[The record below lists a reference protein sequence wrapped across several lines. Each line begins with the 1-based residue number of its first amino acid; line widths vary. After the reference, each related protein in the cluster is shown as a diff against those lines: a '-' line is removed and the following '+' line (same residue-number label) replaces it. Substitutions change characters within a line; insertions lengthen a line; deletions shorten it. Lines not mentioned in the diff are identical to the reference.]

1 MSLIRAFESTSIIE
15 HRRHPH
21 RHALSFTGV
30 IVILSFFFFS
40 CNSKKYLTENQSFLY
55 ANKTTIKSDYKVDNK
70 SGLYDALQTLYR
82 QPETKT
88 VIGIPRHTFYYKYI
102 ERKKRKPDS
111 KDWSDERIIKNRPV
125 IFDSLKAQQTTEDFD
140 RYLALRGYRYAES
153 TFKTKTSDKQTIVN
167 YHVNPGPRLYIDT
180 FLIIAN
186 DFALQRL
193 VDSVPNPG
201 ILIAGKPLDIDLY
214 NQERSRIV
222 RLIQN
227 EGYATFDE
235 SYIPQLEVDT
245 SMHRVKAIMRIL
257 NPTDSTYHIK
267 YYNGN
272 ITVYPDYDAK
282 LSKTFYDTI
291 INGVTYKLPDSLY
304 FTLKPDVIERNLY
317 LHKGLL
323 NRKSDLERTVRG
335 LYRIDLISFV
345 DFPAIIDTSDK
356 ELPKIHYVFYLGR
369 NKKIDLGAN
378 AELTYANIA
387 TVKKSLFGV
396 AFSLN
401 HRDLNTFKGGE
412 VLNLNLES
420 GFEFNFV
427 KPDGDAKRDII
438 NSVNLGAGAN
448 LSFPR
453 FMDPLRLY
461 HMIGY
466 HKDPDKK
473 APIGNQLA
481 KWLNEEAVS
490 RVNLGANYVDIQ
502 DLYKYT
508 NINSNL
514 SYVMQ
519 PDPSRKLTIDRL
531 GFDLFIPVADT
542 LYQKVLDSNKFLN
555 ESFGKELF
563 TGFLFRDYLFE
574 LNTKLSTKKANKPT
588 HFEIFHNAEISG
600 LEVFGINLLANT
612 IEGETKAFGIPT
624 GQGADRDTISFSQF
638 VRGELDVRYFN
649 DIGRNSVVAFR
660 FNTGLAFP
668 YGPYTSQVP
677 YVKQFFVGGALSNRA
692 WDIRELGPGSSI
704 TPPPDDPNTPFYQT
718 GDVKIDMS
726 LELRFKLL
734 WYFYSA
740 VFIDAANVWAL
751 NRGKDDP
758 ANFELNRFYK
768 ELGIGYGYGLRIDLN
783 YFIVRMDVGYKFYN
797 PYPVNGSHVLTD
809 ELKKFPGG
817 GQFQLAVGQKF

>member
-15 HRRHPH
+15 HRRHSH
-21 RHALSFTGV
+21 RHALSSIGYS
-30 IVILSFFFFS
+30 VILSFFFFS
-40 CNSKKYLTENQSFLY
+40 CNSKKYLSEHQSFLY
-55 ANKTTIKSDYKVDNK
+55 ANKTTIKSDYKVENK
-70 SGLYDALQTLYR
+70 SSLYDALQTLYR

-88 VIGIPRHTFYYKYI
+88 VIGIPRHTFYYNYI
-102 ERKKRKPDS
+102 ERKKRKPES
-111 KDWSDERIIKNRPV
+111 KDWSEERIIKNRPV
-125 IFDSLKAQQTTEDFD
+125 IFDSLKAQQTTDDFD
-140 RYLALRGYRYAES
+140 RYLALRGYRYSES
-153 TFKTKTSDKQTIVN
+153 TYKTKTSDKQTIVN
-167 YHVNPGPRLYIDT
+167 YHVNPGPRIYIDT
-180 FLIIAN
+180 FLVIA
-186 DFALQRL
+186 DDTALQQL

-201 ILIAGKPLDIDLY
+201 IITKGSPLDIDLY
-214 NQERSRIV
+214 TQERARIV

-245 SMHRVKAIMRIL
+245 GMNRVKVIMRIL

-291 INGVTYKLPDSLY
+291 VNGVTYKLPDSLY
-304 FTLKPDVIERNLY
+304 FTLKADVIERNLY
-317 LHKGLL
+317 LRKGFL
-323 NRKSDLERTVRG
+323 NRKEDLEKTLKG
-335 LYRIDLISFV
+335 LFRIDLISFV
-345 DFPAIIDTSDK
+345 DYPAIIDTSDK
-356 ELPKIHYVFYLGR
+356 EIPKINYVFYLSR
-369 NKKIDLGAN
+369 NKKISLGAN

-387 TVKKSLFGV
+387 TVKKSLFGIAMSV
-396 AFSLN
+396 N

-466 HKDPDKK
+466 HKDPNKK
-473 APIGNQLA
+473 ALFGTQLQ
-481 KWLNEEAVS
+481 KWLTEEAVS
-490 RVNLGANYVDIQ
+490 RVNVGANYVDIQ

-508 NINSNL
+508 NINTNL

-519 PDPSRKLTIDRL
+519 PDFSRKLTIDRL
-531 GFDLFIPVADT
+531 GFDLFVPVADV
-542 LYQKVLDSNKFLN
+542 LYQEVLDSNTFLR

-563 TGFLFRDYLFE
+563 TGFAFRSYLFE
-574 LNTKLSTKKANKPT
+574 LNTKTANKST
-588 HFEIFHNAEISG
+588 YFRVFHNAEISG
-600 LEVFGINLLANT
+600 LEMLGVNLLANA
-612 IEGETKAFGIPT
+612 ISGESKAFGIYT
-624 GQGADRDTISFSQF
+624 GQGVDRDTISFSQY
-638 VRGELDVRYFN
+638 VRGEVDLRYYN
-649 DIGRNSVVAFR
+649 DIGRNSTLAFR

-668 YGPYTSQVP
+668 YGPFTAQVP

-704 TPPPDDPNTPFYQT
+704 TPPPSDPNTPFYQT
-718 GDVKIDMS
+718 GDIKLDLS

-740 VFIDAANVWAL
+740 VFIDAANVWTFK
-751 NRGKDDP
+751 NDP
-758 ANFELNRFYK
+758 ERPGAQFKFNEFYK
-768 ELGIGYGYGLRIDLN
+768 ELGIGYGYGLRIDLD
-783 YFIVRMDVGYKFYN
+783 YFILRMDVGYKFYN
-797 PYPVNGSHVLTD
+797 PYEIDGSHILTN
-809 ELKKFPGG
+809 ELKKFPSG